1 MSSSPGLYFHIGKK
15 ARDLLY
21 KGYAQQPPFHFSYQW
36 VDWNVDLSCQM
47 ESIVPGLQTA
57 LRFTIPDSGK
67 VELRFLHDYVGIT
80 AGSGLKMSN
89 HHSIGNEP
97 SIGLDPVVNF
107 SGVIGTDLVSLGTDI
122 AFDMSASTFNKIN
135 AGLTF
140 NSPFLVASLTLN
152 DKLDTLKASYYQP
165 LNPLSRSAIAA
176 ELKHSFFI
184 ERTTILTVGGQHE
197 LFPST
202 LVKARMDSN
211 GKVGALIQQ
220 GFWQKFFL
228 SIAGEFD
235 FKDNDRRR
243 PKIGL
248 SAALAP

>member
-89 HHSIGNEP
+89 HHSTGFDP

-135 AGLTF
+135 AW
-140 NSPFLVASLTLN
+140 N

-248 SAALAP
+248 SATLAP

>member
-15 ARDLLY
+15 AT
-21 KGYAQQPPFHFSYQW
+21 
-36 VDWNVDLSCQM
+36 V
-47 ESIVPGLQTA
+47 ESVVPGLQTA

-89 HHSIGNEP
+89 HHSIGFDP

-107 SGVIGTDLVSLGTDI
+107 
-122 AFDMSASTFNKIN
+122 SASTFNKIN

-184 ERTTILTVGGQHE
+184 ERPTILTVGGQHA
-197 LFPST
+197 LSPST

-211 GKVGALIQQ
+211 GKVGALIPAR
-220 GFWQKFFL
+220 FL
-228 SIAGEFD
+228 AKVLPIYCW
-235 FKDNDRRR
+235 R
-243 PKIGL
+243 I
-248 SAALAP
+248 